1 MPVMP
6 ATLRGSSGT
15 IRAAPRMLISEVSKP
30 SDRPALAASANARAG
45 ITKVVVQ
52 HVR

>member
-15 IRAAPRMLISEVSKP
+15 IQVLKP
-30 SDRPALAASANARAG
+30 SDRPALAAGANGQSRDHD
-45 ITKVVVQ
+45 VVVQ